1 MTLASVEDDAPYEYA
16 NGTSLQNYDKQYRG
30 FTDFRTA
37 VTYSINVVTV
47 KCLTDIGIDTGF
59 SYLQDFGF
67 TTLTDSDRVQSLAL
81 GGLTNGVTNLE
92 LTAAY
97 ATIANQGVYTKPRF
111 YTKILDHD
119 GNVLID
125 NTPQT
130 KTVLKETTAWL
141 LTDAMKDVITTGTGK
156 LCNFEGMALAG
167 KSGTTTKNRDALFA
181 GYSPYYTCVV
191 WGGFDDNTPQA
202 SGQTSYPKLIWKAVM
217 QRLHENLEYK
227 DFTQPSGITTCQV
240 CKKSGK
246 LAVEGVCDRDP
257 RGSQVTTE
265 YFAAGTEPEDY
276 CDVHVA
282 VTTCTAS
289 GMPAGPYCP
298 SEYLRTTAYISGA
311 EPGSQDSPYA
321 LPSNLSTNTCNV
333 HTISEEAEP
342 VDITGDT
349 GREDENEGSSDN
361 QEESHDSH
369 RGSDDDYQVLIDPD
383 DISD

>member
-1 MTLASVEDDAPYEYA
+1 
-16 NGTSLQNYDKQYRG
+16 
-30 FTDFRTA
+30 
-37 VTYSINVVTV
+37 
-47 KCLTDIGIDTGF
+47 
-59 SYLQDFGF
+59 
-67 TTLTDSDRVQSLAL
+67 
-81 GGLTNGVTNLE
+81 
-92 LTAAY
+92 
-97 ATIANQGVYTKPRF
+97 
-111 YTKILDHD
+111 
-119 GNVLID
+119 
-125 NTPQT
+125 
-130 KTVLKETTAWL
+130 
-141 LTDAMKDVITTGTGK
+141 MKDVITTGTGK